1 MREKYLWLAVAVLTA
16 LTMGQAC
23 YIYEG
28 KAVAKD
34 ITEQPP
40 VEPEIHRMAHTEKA
54 SDSRWEELEKWRR
67 TVREQINQGFPLSDR
82 DFDVFFGD
90 SFFAGRPGPF
100 AEMERVRKQ
109 MSGQFRDREKTLFDG
124 YWGKWF
130 EQRML
135 MGQFRTEITR
145 TPGEV
150 TVTVQVPGLEGR
162 TADVSVTEERI
173 RLSFEAKAS
182 SAKKT
187 ADTMVK
193 RASSQSYLKIL
204 PLPEDAVPGTGKV
217 EIKGETV
224 SIRFA
229 RKKS

>member
-1 MREKYLWLAVAVLTA
+1 MREKYLWLAIAVLTV

-34 ITEQPP
+34 IMERPPLQPD
-40 VEPEIHRMAHTEKA
+40 IHLEAHSEKA
-54 SDSRWEELEKWRR
+54 SDSQWEEFEKWRR
-67 TVREQINQGFPLSDR
+67 TVREQINQGFPLSDK

-90 SFFAGRPGPF
+90 RFFGGRPGPF

-109 MSGQFRDREKTLFDG
+109 LSGEFRDREKTLFDG
-124 YWGKWF
+124 YWDKWF

-135 MGQFRTEITR
+135 MGQFKTEIAR

-162 TADVSVTEERI
+162 TADISITEERI
-173 RLSFEAKAS
+173 RLSFEAKAV
-182 SAKKT
+182 AERKT
-187 ADTMVK
+187 ADALVK
-193 RASSQSYLKIL
+193 KTSSQNYIKIL
-204 PLPEDAVPGTGKV
+204 PLPEDAVPGTGKI